1 MPANRKR
8 WVLALCSYIGFL
20 LGLFTAALGPS
31 LGELAKRN
39 GAELGAMGSV
49 FTALFVGALLAQ
61 LASGPLS
68 DARGRRAVLVGGLA
82 LLAAGASALC
92 LSTALPLA
100 LAAVVVAGLGHGSS
114 DLMILVLA
122 AKTYPEKS
130 VSALNILGLLFG
142 AGAFVGPAL
151 VGLSQRLSGSALP
164 VLWFAA
170 AAHALAVPL
179 VLAVLEPESAKPGP
193 VAGAAEEAD
202 AAKTRDAKPA
212 QAQGDAKAKPVRGA
226 LSSPYVW
233 ILGLLLLVYVG
244 AENAM
249 GGWMAEYYKLT
260 TGASAPEAAVVVS
273 LFWLALSAGRLA
285 AAAAGTKL
293 SPRAVLGLGIGV
305 ALAGALLLALSP
317 GVRVATL
324 AAIVVT
330 GFGYSSIYPT
340 GFAMAAAAFPDAPGK
355 ATSLVTV
362 LGSAGGMLL
371 PLLEGFVLA
380 GAGPR
385 AAGPFMLALGLLM
398 LLLFAAAAARP
409 KASRLDREGGA
420 PLAS

>member
-179 VLAVLEPESAKPGP
+179 VLAVLEPEGKAAAAPSAVP
-193 VAGAAEEAD
+193 

-398 LLLFAAAAARP
+398 LLLFGVAAARP

>member
-39 GAELGAMGSV
+39 GAELGAMGSA

-179 VLAVLEPESAKPGP
+179 VLAVLEPEGKAAAAPSAVP
-193 VAGAAEEAD
+193 

-398 LLLFAAAAARP
+398 LLLFGVAAARP

>member
-179 VLAVLEPESAKPGP
+179 VLAVLEPEGKAAAAPSAVP
-193 VAGAAEEAD
+193 

>member
-1 MPANRKR
+1 MPGKRKR

-31 LGELAKRN
+31 LGELASRN

-68 DARGRRAVLVGGLA
+68 DTRGRRAVLVGGLA

-170 AAHALAVPL
+170 AAHALAIPL

-193 VAGAAEEAD
+193 AAGAAGGTAGTAAGARPEA
-202 AAKTRDAKPA
+202 
-212 QAQGDAKAKPVRGA
+212 GRGA

-273 LFWLALSAGRLA
+273 FFWLALSAGRLA

-305 ALAGALLLALSP
+305 ALAGAILLALSP
-317 GVRVATL
+317 GVRAATL
-324 AAIVVT
+324 VAIVVT

-340 GFAMAAAAFPDAPGK
+340 GFAMAAAAFPDSPGK

-398 LLLFAAAAARP
+398 LLLFGVAASRP
-409 KASRLDREGGA
+409 KASRLDSEGGA

>member
-1 MPANRKR
+1 MPGKRKR

-31 LGELAKRN
+31 LGELAARN

-68 DARGRRAVLVGGLA
+68 DSRGRRAVLVGGLA

-92 LSTALPLA
+92 LSPALPLA

-142 AGAFVGPAL
+142 AGAFAGPAL

-170 AAHALAVPL
+170 AAHALAIPL
-179 VLAVLEPESAKPGP
+179 VLAILEPEGP
-193 VAGAAEEAD
+193 RAA
-202 AAKTRDAKPA
+202 AA
-212 QAQGDAKAKPVRGA
+212 DAKAAPSAGESGAAGGRSA

-249 GGWMAEYYKLT
+249 GGWTAEYYKLT
-260 TGASAPEAAVVVS
+260 TGASAPEAALVVS
-273 LFWLALSAGRLA
+273 FFWLALAAGRLA
-285 AAAAGTKL
+285 AAAAGTRL
-293 SPRAVLGLGIGV
+293 SPRAVLGLGIGI
-305 ALAGALLLALSP
+305 ALAGALLLALTP
-317 GVRVATL
+317 GARAATL
-324 AAIVVT
+324 VAIVVT

-340 GFAMAAAAFPDAPGK
+340 GFAMAAAAFPDSPGK

-371 PLLEGFVLA
+371 PLLEGFVIA
-380 GAGPR
+380 GSGPR
-385 AAGPFMLALGLLM
+385 AAGPFMLALGLLI
-398 LLLFAAAAARP
+398 LLLFGLAGLRPRLRLTARA
-409 KASRLDREGGA
+409 ASR
-420 PLAS
+420 

>member
-179 VLAVLEPESAKPGP
+179 VLAVLEPE
-193 VAGAAEEAD
+193 
-202 AAKTRDAKPA
+202 
-212 QAQGDAKAKPVRGA
+212 
-226 LSSPYVW
+226 
-233 ILGLLLLVYVG
+233 
-244 AENAM
+244 
-249 GGWMAEYYKLT
+249 
-260 TGASAPEAAVVVS
+260 
-273 LFWLALSAGRLA
+273 
-285 AAAAGTKL
+285 
-293 SPRAVLGLGIGV
+293 
-305 ALAGALLLALSP
+305 
-317 GVRVATL
+317 
-324 AAIVVT
+324 
-330 GFGYSSIYPT
+330 
-340 GFAMAAAAFPDAPGK
+340 
-355 ATSLVTV
+355 
-362 LGSAGGMLL
+362 
-371 PLLEGFVLA
+371 
-380 GAGPR
+380 
-385 AAGPFMLALGLLM
+385 
-398 LLLFAAAAARP
+398 
-409 KASRLDREGGA
+409 
-420 PLAS
+420 